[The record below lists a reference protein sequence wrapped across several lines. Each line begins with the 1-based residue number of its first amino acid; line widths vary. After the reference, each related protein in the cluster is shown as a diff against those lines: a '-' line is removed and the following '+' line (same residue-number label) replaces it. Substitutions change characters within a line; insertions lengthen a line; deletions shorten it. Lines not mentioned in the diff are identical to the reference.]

1 MQLAAKAKLKQSKKH
16 IKDSPSLEFLYFNI
30 LRNTLGHSANALK
43 TEWFNAIDIV
53 KKSIK

>member
-30 LRNTLGHSANALK
+30 LRNTLGHSANAVRKELF
-43 TEWFNAIDIV
+43 TAIDIV
-53 KKSIK
+53 KKNIK

>member
-30 LRNTLGHSANALK
+30 LRNTLGHSANAVKKELF
-43 TEWFNAIDIV
+43 TAIDIV
-53 KKSIK
+53 KKNIK